1 LSIPKFFHTSSLDR
15 ERFLVI
21 DKGEFSHHKG
31 VDMKLVRRI
40 LVAMCLTLLTLS
52 SIAHAGSTPPPDK
65 SSPELQRI
73 KSLAGRWTTVTSMF
87 TGKPQRVYT
96 EYQVTA
102 GGSAVLERIFPGT
115 PMEMIS
121 VYYDD
126 DHGKLAMTHYCIM
139 RNRPTL
145 KLQSTTPDSVSMK
158 VASIGGLKSKNDARM
173 GNMTYVFKDKNHF
186 SATCGGKG
194 ADKDKESPHTF
205 EYTRVK

>member
-1 LSIPKFFHTSSLDR
+1 
-15 ERFLVI
+15 
-21 DKGEFSHHKG
+21 
-31 VDMKLVRRI
+31 MKQAHRI
-40 LVAMCLTLLTLS
+40 LVAVCLALFTLS
-52 SIAHAGSTPPPDK
+52 SVAHAGSTPPPDK

-87 TGKPQRVYT
+87 TGKPQRMYT

-126 DHGKLAMTHYCIM
+126 DHGKLAMTHYCVM

-145 KLQSTTPDSVSMK
+145 KLQSSTPDTLILKVVSVS
-158 VASIGGLKSKNDARM
+158 GLQSKKEARM
-173 GNMTYVFKDKNHF
+173 GNITYAFKDKNHF
-186 SATCGGKG
+186 VATCGGKG
-194 ADKDKESPHTF
+194 ADKDKEGPHTF